1 MVLAERNADKLR
13 NGGRS
18 RGTSPNGHATGSSS
32 EEEREEKIRV
42 GRDFQTQI
50 PPLIPYA
57 ERKPEE
63 QCFERALLVW
73 SPASGTISDQK
84 LDDYITLAKEKYG
97 YNGEQALGMLYW
109 HKHDLEK
116 AILDLANFTP
126 FPDDWT
132 VEDKVLFEQA
142 FQFHGKSFHRIRQML
157 PDKTIANLVK
167 YYYSWKKTRS
177 RTSLMDRMARKV
189 AAMREEGGSEVG
201 SEMGSNTDSDSE
213 DKVGGKWTIHRGIR
227 RNSRSPPPRS
237 GNNDSEGEGGTRSTC
252 GNCEISCSTTHS
264 TPKGSLCTTCYS
276 YFNKPF
282 LSMKFI
288 RAHRRTGGLRPTTG
302 PIRREGRPIQHN
314 FLLRNKRKPPRG
326 MYINHDDLVSMA
338 TGPAGQGEN
347 MLKAMDR
354 EIVSLK
360 RLVQLNKQKISGLK
374 KNTSEG
380 IDELRPAE
388 STTRII
394 SRWANDEL
402 LLAVQGIRKYG
413 KDFKAIAEVI
423 GNKTE
428 SHVRTFFINYRRRY
442 NLDAVLKEYESENGP
457 IVEEERDEKMEVD
470 GVSSGSEAGTP
481 APASPAPAAKTL
493 KSNTTLATVPPAK

>member
-32 EEEREEKIRV
+32 EEERGEWKEKIRV

-213 DKVGGKWTIHRGIR
+213 DKVGG
-227 RNSRSPPPRS
+227 
-237 GNNDSEGEGGTRSTC
+237 GEGGTRSTC

-276 YFNKPF
+276 YFK
-282 LSMKFI
+282 
-288 RAHRRTGGLRPTTG
+288 RTGGLRPTTG